1 MIDYLK
7 EPNMSK
13 TVYQLIAAVSAE
25 IAQDGISKSRKN
37 QQQGYSFRGIDDV
50 YNALAPVMAKH
61 GLVIMPRILS
71 RELTERAS
79 AKGGVL
85 FSVVVE
91 AEFDFVSS
99 HDGSKHTVKTYGE
112 AMDSADKA
120 TNKAMSA
127 AYKYAAF
134 QTFCIPTEGDND
146 ADAVTHV
153 VQRVI
158 DRQQTV
164 SPENYEAT
172 TLAALRS
179 AALSG
184 QEALIAAFQRIAPGY
199 EKDAFWNKHGES
211 LSSYAVDMEIYES
224 QNLPILREAAFSGQ
238 EALAAAFGK
247 LAKSPEKAAF
257 WQKHGASL
265 KAAAQKSAE

>member
-1 MIDYLK
+1 MT
-7 EPNMSK
+7 K

-50 YNALAPVMAKH
+50 YNALAPVVAKH
-61 GLVIMPRILS
+61 GLVILPRILS
-71 RELTERAS
+71 RELTERSS

-153 VQRVI
+153 VQRAPAI
-158 DRQQTV
+158 DMDA
-164 SPENYEAT
+164 YEAEH
-172 TLAALRS
+172 LPGLRE

-184 QEALIAAFQRIAPGY
+184 QET
-199 EKDAFWNKHGES
+199 
-211 LSSYAVDMEIYES
+211 
-224 QNLPILREAAFSGQ
+224 
-238 EALAAAFGK
+238 LAAAFGN

-265 KAAAQKSAE
+265 KAAAQKAAE

>member
-1 MIDYLK
+1 MNK
-7 EPNMSK
+7 N
-13 TVYQLIAAVSAE
+13 VYQLIAAVAAD
-25 IAQDGISKSRKN
+25 IAQDGISKNRKN

-61 GLVIMPRILS
+61 GLVILPRIVS

-85 FSVVVE
+85 FAVVVE

-146 ADAVTHV
+146 ADSQTHHV
-153 VQRVI
+153 VQRAPALDI
-158 DRQQTV
+158 
-164 SPENYEAT
+164 EAYE
-172 TLAALRS
+172 
-179 AALSG
+179 
-184 QEALIAAFQRIAPGY
+184 
-199 EKDAFWNKHGES
+199 EKH
-211 LSSYAVDMEIYES
+211 
-224 QNLPILREAAFSGQ
+224 LPALREASLVSAD
-238 EALAAAFGK
+238 ALAAAFGA
-247 LAKSPEKAAF
+247 LAKSPEKTAF

-265 KAAAQKSAE
+265 KAASQKAAE